1 MSIRGL
7 GAPRV
12 LRVIPGRDGTPHAVM
27 IDGRRR
33 LVVAVR
39 EDWLVQ
45 DRWWTDEP
53 VDRHYFELVVEPGRR
68 LVVFHDER
76 SGEWLTHE
84 STGPTTTTGRIP
96 KDPARRVKRVTLF
109 LDGA

>member
-7 GAPRV
+7 GAPHP
-12 LRVIPGRDGTPHAVM
+12 LRVITGRGGVPHAVV

-68 LVVFHDER
+68 LVVFLDER
-76 SGEWLTHE
+76 RREWLTHE
-84 STGPTTTTGRIP
+84 VLGGPQTTTGRIP
-96 KDPARRVKRVTLF
+96 KDPARRVKR
-109 LDGA
+109 AS

>member
-1 MSIRGL
+1 MGIQGL
-7 GAPRV
+7 GAPRA
-12 LRVIPGRDGTPHAVM
+12 LRVIPGRDGAPHAVV

-76 SGEWLTHE
+76 SREWLTHE
-84 STGPTTTTGRIP
+84 STGGPTTTTGRIP
-96 KDPARRVKRVTLF
+96 KDPARRVKRVS
-109 LDGA
+109 

>member
-1 MSIRGL
+1 
-7 GAPRV
+7 
-12 LRVIPGRDGTPHAVM
+12 VI

-45 DRWWTDEP
+45 DRWWTAEP
-53 VDRHYFELVVEPGRR
+53 VDRHYFELIVEPGRR

-76 SGEWLTHE
+76 SREWLTHE
-84 STGPTTTTGRIP
+84 SAQAPRATTTTGRIP
-96 KDPARRVKRVTLF
+96 KDPARRVKRVS
-109 LDGA
+109 